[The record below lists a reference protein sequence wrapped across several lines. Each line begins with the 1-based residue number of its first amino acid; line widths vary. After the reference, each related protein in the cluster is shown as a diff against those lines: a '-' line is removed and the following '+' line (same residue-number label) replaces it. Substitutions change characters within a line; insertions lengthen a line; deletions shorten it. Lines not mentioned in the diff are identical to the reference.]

1 MSSLND
7 PIADFLTRVRNAQLA
22 RHTEVTI
29 PASNLKAKLAEIMRD
44 EGFIEDYTQVP
55 DRLQGLLVLQLRYD
69 EGGMPVIQGLKRE
82 SRPGR
87 RRYVGSDGLPKV
99 RNGLGTAVL
108 STSRGLMTDRKARRE
123 KVGGEY
129 LCSIW

>member
-1 MSSLND
+1 MSSIND
-7 PIADFLTRVRNAQLA
+7 PIADFLTRVRNAQMA
-22 RHTEVTI
+22 KHEEVKI
-29 PASNLKAKLAEIMRD
+29 PASKIKARMAEILRD
-44 EGFIEDYTQVP
+44 EGYIESVTKVP
-55 DRLQGLLVLQLRYD
+55 DRLQGLLVLNLRYD
-69 EGGMPVIQGLKRE
+69 EKGRPVILGMKRE

-87 RRYVGSDGLPKV
+87 RVYVSSKELPKV
-99 RNGLGTAVL
+99 RNGLGTAII

>member
-7 PIADFLTRVRNAQLA
+7 PIADFLTRIRNAQLA

-44 EGFIEDYTQVP
+44 EGFIEDFTRIP

-69 EGGMPVIQGLKRE
+69 EDGTPIIQGLKRE

-87 RRYVGSDGLPKV
+87 RHYVASDGLPKV

-108 STSRGLMTDRKARRE
+108 STSRGLMTDRKAQRE
-123 KVGGEY
+123 KIGGEY